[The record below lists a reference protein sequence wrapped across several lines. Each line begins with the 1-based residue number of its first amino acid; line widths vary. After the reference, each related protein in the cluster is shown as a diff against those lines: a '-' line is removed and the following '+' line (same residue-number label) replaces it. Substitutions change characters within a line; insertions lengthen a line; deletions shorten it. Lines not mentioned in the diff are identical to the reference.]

1 MIDARLLRMPC
12 VQLLLSQL
20 VLILAFPW
28 LEKTVAGTLTLQVLH
43 LAVIVM
49 VVRTVAHTPG
59 RQAVALTLAIAVV
72 VIEVVYFFSGLADF
86 GAWGLVA
93 LGIFQAYAAWC
104 LLQYVMIDDVATT
117 DELFAAASIYVLLA
131 MAFACVFSVLEHF
144 APGSFFIN
152 PANNADGVVNWW
164 DLVYFSFTTLTSVGF
179 GEITPVTSHARSL
192 VMVEQVVGVLFV
204 ALLIARL
211 TGIYGRRARGI

>member
-1 MIDARLLRMPC
+1 MPLDGRLLRLPC

-20 VLILAFPW
+20 LLILAFPW
-28 LEKTVAGTLTLQVLH
+28 LEHSVVGNLALDALH
-43 LAVIVM
+43 LTVIVL
-49 VVRTVAHTPG
+49 VVRAVGRTPG
-59 RQAVALTLAIAVV
+59 RQQVALGLALAVVAAQIAYFVTGIGHLGAVALLALCA
-72 VIEVVYFFSGLADF
+72 
-86 GAWGLVA
+86 
-93 LGIFQAYAAWC
+93 FQCYAIWC
-104 LLQYVMIDDVATT
+104 LLRYVMQDEVATT
-117 DELFAAASIYVLLA
+117 DELFAAASMYVLLA
-131 MAFACVFSVLEHF
+131 MAFACLFSVLEHA

-152 PANNADGVVNWW
+152 PTNNVDGEVNWW

-211 TGIYGRRARGI
+211 TGIYRGRLR

>member
-1 MIDARLLRMPC
+1 MNARLLRMPC

-28 LEKTVAGTLTLQVLH
+28 LETSIAGNLALDLLH
-43 LAVIVM
+43 LTVLVM
-49 VVRTVAHTPG
+49 VVRAVGLTPG
-59 RQAVALTLAIAVV
+59 RQIIAVVLAIAVV
-72 VIEVVYFFSGLADF
+72 LTQAAYFLSEIDDL
-86 GAWGLVA
+86 GAVALVA
-93 LGIFQAYAAWC
+93 LGLFQAYAVWC
-104 LLQYVMIDDVATT
+104 LLQYVMLDEIATT

-131 MAFACVFSVLEHF
+131 MAFACVFSVLEHL
-144 APGSFFIN
+144 APGSFFVN

-211 TGIYGRRARGI
+211 TGIYGRRARRL

>member
-12 VQLLLSQL
+12 AQLLLSQL

-28 LEKTVAGTLTLQVLH
+28 LESSIVGNLALDALH
-43 LAVIVM
+43 LTVIVL
-49 VVRTVAHTPG
+49 VVRAVAHTPG
-59 RQAVALTLAIAVV
+59 RQLVALTLAAAVV
-72 VIEVVYFFSGLADF
+72 VTQGVYFFSGIADLY
-86 GAWGLVA
+86 AVALVA
-93 LGIFQAYAAWC
+93 LGLFQAYAVWC
-104 LLQYVMIDDVATT
+104 LLQYVMLDEVATT

-131 MAFACVFSVLEHF
+131 MAFACVFSVLEHL

-152 PANNADGVVNWW
+152 PTNNADGVVNWW

-211 TGIYGRRARGI
+211 TGIYGRRVRGY